1 MKNEKIDNL
10 IRNKTAIVLLLVA
23 TVTMTFFAV
32 TDVTSYVSYADSSIS
47 PQQSVSAT
55 RKEITPDEYYGRNA
69 LKALANSEG
78 LLYTYDQ
85 VVKGVESCT
94 KKIYINDGPA
104 RVSMDEFKTVMAAY
118 KCDYPQHFW
127 ATGNYTLYKTVS
139 LSKTSREYIEMKYS
153 ITGDALESA
162 KIAFESETNR
172 ILSNINP
179 LMSDYE
185 IELYLH
191 DTIVQTVDYTLNAQN
206 AHNAYGALVD
216 KKAVCD
222 GYSKALQHL
231 LRKCGIQAL
240 VVTGVA
246 NTGHAWNIVKIDGK
260 YYHTDATFDD
270 ASNDLFHEYFNVST
284 NTITKDRTIN
294 DMGFDIP
301 NCDSDEANFFSV
313 NSERNISMSSCS
325 VDKIVGLFDSN
336 LFADLYVQEGVG
348 AFSSWF
354 RANINNIAEKLGI
367 KGEFTYSYKYL
378 VNEIHLTIS
387 VPETQPEI
395 VKNPVN
401 ASIGS
406 EISASISCIAN
417 GNNLSYQW
425 YYANGEPVKNNDC
438 ITGTDTS
445 TLKVI
450 RSDSLCG
457 KSMEF
462 YCVVSNSVGT
472 VKTTIATVTVNH
484 CDENGS
490 WKKNGNTH
498 FHTCSCGATFDISAH
513 SITSGTCVKKAYC
526 STCGQTFSTNPNKH
540 NLIKVEG
547 KPATCKSTGII
558 THWKCSDCNKLFK
571 DNNGTTE
578 IVASDTIV
586 PVATHSGGT
595 ATCTEKA
602 TCSYCGMKYGV
613 INTNNH
619 KNTVI
624 QNAVPA
630 TYESE
635 GYSGDRCCVD
645 CGKIIQRGV
654 VIPKDKCVHTLE
666 AFHEKS
672 ATCTEDGNI
681 QYWICSKC
689 ERCFGDASG
698 NREITHENIIINA
711 TGHSGGIATCC
722 SGAICEKC
730 GVEYGE
736 KDASNHDGGTEV
748 RNDTD
753 EYTGDVYCVG
763 CGVLLEK
770 GSNIAM
776 GHRHHM
782 VKHQAVKAT
791 CKAEGN
797 TEYYSCSDCNKTFA
811 DVDGNAE
818 ISEAETIIRKSGH
831 DYDQNG
837 ICTVCGN
844 EKKTAKNDISK
855 YYLPIAGVLIA
866 CFVVI
871 VVAVWVRKRKTK

>member
-69 LKALANSEG
+69 LKDLSNSDG
-78 LLYTYDQ
+78 LLYAYDQ
-85 VVKGVESCT
+85 IVNGVENCSE
-94 KKIYINDGPA
+94 KIDLSNGPA
-104 RVSMDEFKTVMAAY
+104 RISLSELKTVMAAY
-118 KCDYPQHFW
+118 DCDYPQHFW
-127 ATGNYTLYKTVS
+127 VKKSYTADLIPFSASIK
-139 LSKTSREYIEMKYS
+139 S
-153 ITGDALESA
+153 ITMQYSMSGKTLENA
-162 KIAFESETNR
+162 RVAFENEANQ
-172 ILSNINP
+172 ILSGINFS
-179 LMSDYE
+179 MSDYE

-191 DTIVQTVDYTLNAQN
+191 DAIAENVDYILGYVNS
-206 AHNAYGALVD
+206 HNAYGAIVN

-222 GYSKALQHL
+222 GYSKAFQYL

-240 VVTGVA
+240 VINGYA
-246 NTGHAWNIVKIDGK
+246 DTGHAWNIVKIDGK
-260 YYHTDATFDD
+260 YYHTDVTFDD
-270 ASNDLFHEYFNVST
+270 ASNNLYHEYFNVST
-284 NTITKDRTIN
+284 TTITKDRTIN

-301 NCDSDEANFFSV
+301 DCVSDQANYFSI
-313 NSERNISMSSCS
+313 NSDKKISISDCTADRIAS
-325 VDKIVGLFDSN
+325 LFDAD
-336 LFADLYVQEGVG
+336 LFAEIYVNEGAN
-348 AFSSWF
+348 AFINWLTE
-354 RANINNIAEKLGI
+354 NINSVARKLGI
-367 KGEFTYSYKYL
+367 KGNFTCTYRKL
-378 VNEIHLTIS
+378 ENEVHLSMEVS
-387 VPETQPEI
+387 VTQPEI
-395 VKNPVN
+395 VKDPVN

-406 EISASISCIAN
+406 GNSASISCTAN
-417 GNNLSYQW
+417 GNKLSYQW
-425 YYANGEPVKNNDC
+425 YYANGEQVKNNGY
-438 ITGTDTS
+438 ITGSDTS
-445 TLKVI
+445 TLKVS
-450 RSDSLCG
+450 RNDSVCG

-472 VKTTIATVTVNH
+472 ARTDTATITINH
-484 CDENGS
+484 CDENNAWEKS
-490 WKKNGNTH
+490 ESAH
-498 FHTCSCGATFDISAH
+498 FHTCSCGATFDFSEHNI
-513 SITSGTCVKKAYC
+513 ISGTCVKKAYC
-526 STCGQTFSTNPNKH
+526 STCYQEFSANPNKH
-540 NLIKVEG
+540 NLIKVDGE
-547 KPATCKSTGII
+547 PATCKSTGII

-578 IVASDTIV
+578 IVASNTIV

-602 TCSYCGMKYGV
+602 TCSYCGAKYGV
-613 INTNNH
+613 LNTNNH

-666 AFHEKS
+666 AFHEKP
-672 ATCTEDGNI
+672 ATCTENGNI

-689 ERCFGDASG
+689 ERCFDDASG
-698 NREITHENIIINA
+698 SREITHENIIIYA

-736 KDASNHDGGTEV
+736 KDASNHNGGTEV

-871 VVAVWVRKRKTK
+871 VVAVWVRKRKIK